1 MHMPDAEHLNS
12 LPLGLEESSLQLPN
26 SPSWLETYRANGYF
40 GPCAVFSAQELL
52 QLNIVSIVRSLDRSD
67 SGWARNRHM
76 DHPEIRRL
84 VFDARLV
91 ALVQALVRGDLML
104 WRTNIFEVPSHGAGF
119 VWHRDTYPGLV
130 SDELPDERACSIQ
143 VNLSSSSSQNAV
155 AVIPG
160 SHRWTDLELVDQ
172 GYVNCPSL
180 GKKGHGSTWG
190 VPTAARQLA
199 IPLLPGECF
208 VFHPWLLHAS
218 AKGRGFSAQ
227 IAQASLRGDRSWF
240 TRTSLEDLSDAAKSA
255 ECRYSITLRLA
266 SPAAI
271 ISSAAFEECRGR
283 GRALAWE
290 AHKS

>member
-1 MHMPDAEHLNS
+1 M
-12 LPLGLEESSLQLPN
+12 QLPN
-26 SPSWLETYRANGYF
+26 SPSWSESYRANGYF
-40 GPCAVFSAQELL
+40 GPRAVFSAQELL
-52 QLNIVSIVRSLDRSD
+52 QLNIVPIVRSLDRSD
-67 SGWARNRHM
+67 NGWARNRHM
-76 DHPEIRRL
+76 DHAEIQRL

-91 ALVQALVRGDLML
+91 ALVKALIPGDLML
-104 WRTNIFEVPSHGAGF
+104 WRTNIFEVPSNGAGF

-160 SHRWTDLELVDQ
+160 SHRRTDLELVDQ
-172 GYVNCPSL
+172 GYVHCPSL

-190 VPTAARQLA
+190 VPRAARQVA

-208 VFHPWLLHAS
+208 VFHPCLLHAS

-227 IAQASLRGDRSWF
+227 IAQAFLRGDRSWF
-240 TRTSLEDLSDAAKSA
+240 TSTSLEDISDAAESA
-255 ECRYSITLRLA
+255 EWRYSITLRLA

-271 ISSAAFEECRGR
+271 ISTAAFEECRGR
-283 GRALAWE
+283 GRVLAWE
-290 AHKS
+290 AIES